1 MGEPVFSA
9 AKVRLYLPCWMR
21 CLPAGPMLL
30 KYSPAFQGSSAKRG
44 PIGRRRCLRCSST
57 ADRRGGLRTFIG
69 SSGRIVSAISRL
81 PSTSKKNACG
91 AESMRQGMEYK
102 AVTTKIGRSVF
113 SIWLVLQ
120 GSRKGNPPSFYRILV
135 RTTAL
140 LVQPDSPPALAGTP
154 CASGSRRSSPQRP
167 CRSSSRMPCAT
178 SWREWIALR
187 VFVTMERMVPM
198 TLLLSSLTNKCT
210 ASFVQA
216 WKRLA
221 RPVNQRRGYD

>member
-69 SSGRIVSAISRL
+69 SSGRIMSAISRL

-140 LVQPDSPPALAGTP
+140 LVPILLQRSRGLRVRRGLGVVLPRDLAGLRLGCP
-154 CASGSRRSSPQRP
+154 VRPRGVNGSP
-167 CRSSSRMPCAT
+167 
-178 SWREWIALR
+178 
-187 VFVTMERMVPM
+187 
-198 TLLLSSLTNKCT
+198 
-210 ASFVQA
+210 
-216 WKRLA
+216 
-221 RPVNQRRGYD
+221 